1 MGGEEV
7 VEVGGCRSVRG
18 RSVYIGG
25 IGSGHIGICSMYS
38 VIYICGFYSIYI
50 VYGIYNMFS
59 IYIVYTVCRLYGISC
74 DSMYRWVP
82 CGTIYNWVVNMIGLV
97 GVCQLGRG
105 VGFRCPMGRLWRVGD
120 MRHSSS

>member
-1 MGGEEV
+1 MGGEEI
-7 VEVGGCRSVRG
+7 VEVCGCRSVRG
-18 RSVYIGG
+18 RSVYIG
-25 IGSGHIGICSMYS
+25 IGRCSMYS
-38 VIYICGFYSIYI
+38 VIYICDLYRIYI

-59 IYIVYTVCRLYGISC
+59 IYIVYPVCRLYGISC

-82 CGTIYNWVVNMIGLV
+82 CGTIYNWVVNMSGLV